1 MLLGKPVI
9 ATRYSGNLD
18 FMDDGNS
25 LLVDYDL
32 VQLGRP
38 VPPYDEQACWAEP
51 STVHAA
57 QLMRR
62 LYDNRPWAS
71 ELGAAAQRYARVRL
85 APAAA
90 GKRILQRLAEIKRAT
105 RLPQ

>member
-1 MLLGKPVI
+1 VI
-9 ATRYSGNLD
+9 ATPSPSNLD

-32 VQLGRP
+32 VPLGHP

-51 STVHAA
+51 STMHAA

-62 LYDNRPWAS
+62 LYENRPWAS
-71 ELGAAAQRYARVRL
+71 ELGAAAQRHARVRL

-90 GKRILQRLAEIKRAT
+90 GKQILQRLAKIKKPT
-105 RLPQ
+105 LLP